1 MIFAQL
7 FIKYKGQSTLYYI
20 SVKKKHSKKKT
31 IKQKKHSEK
40 KKQSGQSTL
49 NYISVTKKKNNNV
62 AIFFL

>member
-20 SVKKKHSKKKT
+20 SVKKKHSEKKT

-40 KKQSGQSTL
+40 E
-49 NYISVTKKKNNNV
+49 NNQGKV
-62 AIFFL
+62 H